1 MSQIH
6 LLEIKLWFIN
16 IGLIAISFAT
26 TEAILRIII
35 LLGSLIYTV
44 LKIKDQ
50 LKKNS
55 ENKSNETDEE
65 ED

>member
-1 MSQIH
+1 MNHLH
-6 LLEIKLWFIN
+6 LLEFKLWLVN
-16 IGLIAISFAT
+16 IGLIAISLAT

-55 ENKSNETDEE
+55 ENKQNDPDETI
-65 ED
+65 